1 MDFLLGSD
9 IHSPRGFI
17 EKEESGLTVD
27 PLSKDY
33 FLLIA
38 PRKGLCRA
46 GRFGRFDSHALNQT
60 MGRFPFGLS
69 VEAKELGK
77 GLERWKGQVVF
88 HGLGQ
93 YQPLALAILWNQ
105 RHASIHGVMNLEALG
120 HGLTVQGDASGVD
133 GVQTKDGSGNL
144 SASRTH
150 QAGKAQD
157 FSGLNGKVDVIEY
170 SCK

>member
-1 MDFLLGSD
+1 MEGS
-9 IHSPRGFI
+9 SC
-17 EKEESGLTVD
+17 L
-27 PLSKDY
+27 
-33 FLLIA
+33 
-38 PRKGLCRA
+38 
-46 GRFGRFDSHALNQT
+46 
-60 MGRFPFGLS
+60 
-69 VEAKELGK
+69 
-77 GLERWKGQVVF
+77 

-105 RHASIHGVMNLEALG
+105 RHASIHGVMNLEAPG
-120 HGLTVQGDASGVD
+120 HGFTVQGDASGVD

-170 SCK
+170 SCTAQACLEQSRCLFFMRRGRAAELASSGRPPSFESGPIVGSSEVPTMRRPEERSPDPPSEKFPRGGG

>member
-1 MDFLLGSD
+1 MEGS
-9 IHSPRGFI
+9 SCLPR
-17 EKEESGLTVD
+17 T
-27 PLSKDY
+27 
-33 FLLIA
+33 
-38 PRKGLCRA
+38 R
-46 GRFGRFDSHALNQT
+46 
-60 MGRFPFGLS
+60 
-69 VEAKELGK
+69 
-77 GLERWKGQVVF
+77 
-88 HGLGQ
+88 Q

-105 RHASIHGVMNLEALG
+105 RHASIHGVMNLEAPG

-170 SCK
+170 SCTAQACTSSRAGACSSRGRGRAAELASSGRPTII